1 MKWSEVPPKA
11 KHYILYH
18 TLTCPLLFTW
28 YILPYYLLITGYTVI
43 EVGFLFTAVEVL
55 GTIATALIGRFFT
68 KVDIR
73 KGLIIMEFLGG
84 LATFIYGFAK
94 GYLAPLVILVG
105 TLIEEVASIFYP
117 LYQAYE
123 RLIYPRENLRDL
135 LAWHLRLPELAIVL
149 TYPIFGYIFGV
160 LCPIPEF
167 IRQSFFVF
175 GLVWM
180 TMVLYIAKFF
190 PGIIPEKE
198 VEHLT
203 STGDTFKW
211 LKLYVIAHVIFM
223 LAWSLAPTLSLVYY
237 IIKVYNGNL
246 LHVALVETAIS
257 SATILATYIVEKIP
271 RESGYKAL
279 QAGTLLTLIGVVMIV
294 LTPPF
299 PLLLLAFYIVRL
311 GDAIIFVFKRMWLF
325 EVISAKQATL
335 VPAYISSI
343 VNVMSLMSNFISSI
357 LSYIDPR
364 APYVATLSLFT
375 ILVALYQKLKE
386 YFRG

>member
-1 MKWSEVPPKA
+1 MEKLNANHTSERLRNRDYLNNLKENLKRKFKSARSSKGNDKVAVLVITHNGKKYLAECLRPLMDQSYKYFEIYLVDNASTDGSSEFVRKNFPNVKIIRFMKN
-11 KHYILYH
+11 
-18 TLTCPLLFTW
+18 
-28 YILPYYLLITGYTVI
+28 
-43 EVGFLFTAVEVL
+43 
-55 GTIATALIGRFFT
+55 
-68 KVDIR
+68 
-73 KGLIIMEFLGG
+73 
-84 LATFIYGFAK
+84 YGFAK

-223 LAWSLAPTLSLVYY
+223 LAWSLTPTLSLVY
-237 IIKVYNGNL
+237 
-246 LHVALVETAIS
+246 
-257 SATILATYIVEKIP
+257 
-271 RESGYKAL
+271 
-279 QAGTLLTLIGVVMIV
+279 
-294 LTPPF
+294 
-299 PLLLLAFYIVRL
+299 
-311 GDAIIFVFKRMWLF
+311 
-325 EVISAKQATL
+325 
-335 VPAYISSI
+335 
-343 VNVMSLMSNFISSI
+343 
-357 LSYIDPR
+357 
-364 APYVATLSLFT
+364 LSL
-375 ILVALYQKLKE
+375 IHI
-386 YFRG
+386 